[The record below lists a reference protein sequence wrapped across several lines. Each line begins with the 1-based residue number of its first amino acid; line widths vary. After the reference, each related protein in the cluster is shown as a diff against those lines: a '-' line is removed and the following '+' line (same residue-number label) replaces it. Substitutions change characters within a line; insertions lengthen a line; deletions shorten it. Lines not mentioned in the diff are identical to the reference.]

1 VWRRIRWRI
10 AIPYLALILA
20 VTAGLAIYLAGL
32 VRQVHI
38 ADREG
43 QLLAETRWLAE
54 ESATA
59 LEGRDTAFLDAHA
72 RHWADLLQARVT
84 LIAADGTVLGESH
97 EDRTRMDN
105 HLYRPEVQQALATGQ
120 GTSIRFSRTVGYDM
134 LYVARRVTVD
144 GTTVG
149 FVRLALSLEQ
159 VESHVAHL
167 RMTVLV
173 ALLVA
178 ATLAG
183 LLAVLIAGSI
193 TRPIRALTDVAERI
207 VSGDLQARLF
217 PTTEDEV
224 GTLTTAFNRMADH
237 MQEEMAALEEERGR
251 LAAVLEHMA
260 DGVII
265 TDSDGQVVLVNPAAA
280 GILGTVEP
288 GVPARTFAQIARH
301 HQLIEL
307 WKRCAESGQEQ
318 VELVEWGH
326 PETTLQAIITPIEET
341 RSYLVILQDLTRLRR
356 LERVRRDFVSNVSHE
371 LRTPLASLKAVV
383 DTLRDGALEDPAAAR
398 RFLSKIEVEVDALTQ
413 LVTEL
418 LELARIES
426 GRAPLR
432 LQPVAVSEIVAL
444 PVERLVPQ
452 AERAGLELRVSIPS
466 DLPPVLADIDRARQ
480 VVMNL
485 VHNAIKFTPAG
496 LVEVSAAR
504 QGDEIVIAVRD
515 TGVGISEEDLPRIFE
530 RFYKADRARSGGG
543 TGLGLALAK
552 HVVQAHGGRIWAES
566 TEGKGSTF
574 FFTLP
579 AFTNPL
585 QDVNNPLKGR

>member
-1 VWRRIRWRI
+1 MWRRIRWRI